1 MPDNVL
7 VREWFPQNSIL
18 AHNKTVLYFGHG
30 GLNGLNEAIKYRK
43 PMLSM
48 PIWSDGW
55 DTTNR
60 SVRNLHLNVILE
72 DSESQLEKLQKISKF

>member
-1 MPDNVL
+1 MPENVL

-60 SVRNLHLNVILE
+60 EVSSYAHFPHVEMFV
-72 DSESQLEKLQKISKF
+72 

>member
-1 MPDNVL
+1 MTRVLHRESKQTGRSFELSDEYDVPENVL
-7 VREWFPQNSIL
+7 VREWFPQSAIL

-43 PMLSM
+43 PMLAM

-60 SVRNLHLNVILE
+60 
-72 DSESQLEKLQKISKF
+72 